1 MRWLV
6 LVCVLMLT
14 FGCGYSEE
22 EFESAYA
29 DGHRAGII
37 WCKRQNEVVMPDIDA
52 ELLVHWRRGFKE
64 STSIQCAY
72 SVDKLD
78 F

>member
-1 MRWLV
+1 
-6 LVCVLMLT
+6 
-14 FGCGYSEE
+14 
-22 EFESAYA
+22 
-29 DGHRAGII
+29 
-37 WCKRQNEVVMPDIDA
+37 MPDIDE